1 MVVVVDRFWCC
12 TAIGI
17 VASSTHAALPD
28 TNPLMLSKRL
38 RFVYDVLKL
47 CRDAISEM
55 VRSVFSPMTLT
66 GEPMSTSSDG
76 LPLSNLVHNFGLVVL
91 RICLSLK
98 GESVVFAL
106 LCRLYRCVGKCS
118 LSVEG
123 LLC

>member
-1 MVVVVDRFWCC
+1 M
-12 TAIGI
+12 
-17 VASSTHAALPD
+17 ASSTHAALPD

-76 LPLSNLVHNFGLVVL
+76 LPLSNLVHNFDLVLL
-91 RICLSLK
+91 RICLSL
-98 GESVVFAL
+98 ESDNVVDDL
-106 LCRLYRCVGKCS
+106 LCW
-118 LSVEG
+118 LS
-123 LLC
+123 